1 MEQQGATHGGGKAQQ
16 EASSRGTPNANS
28 DWIGFGLDWI
38 DLMDGWSGLV
48 LLSVAAGGP
57 VAPSQGEAQIQS
69 D

>member
-1 MEQQGATHGGGKAQQ
+1 MWSNRAQHTAGGKRSKRQAAGVRPMQI
-16 EASSRGTPNANS
+16 R
-28 DWIGFGLDWI
+28 IGLDLDWI